1 MLVSAFFTQNLMIM
15 KQNVTNTISR
25 DILFKAILFDS
36 FLKIDISER
45 MIVADDWVTWK
56 KKKMWLT
63 LICAGLIKEKN
74 LYT

>member
-1 MLVSAFFTQNLMIM
+1 MIM

-25 DILFKAILFDS
+25 DILFKAILFDP

-56 KKKMWLT
+56 KKKKKKKMWLT
-63 LICAGLIKEKN
+63 LICAGLI
-74 LYT
+74 